1 MQGVRGGEHLPEPAP
16 KEQMQGVRGGEYLP
30 QHQRIRSQ
38 CKECQ
43 EADELMPDG
52 LKELGEDADGG
63 GGAGGD
69 GQHAP

>member
-1 MQGVRGGEHLPEPAP
+1 
-16 KEQMQGVRGGEYLP
+16 
-30 QHQRIRSQ
+30 
-38 CKECQ
+38 
-43 EADELMPDG
+43 LMPDG